1 MKNKKIIASMLT
13 FLLTF
18 SFIGTTS
25 SQVFASEITNQITN
39 QNETLSDTQIETF
52 GVKKW
57 IATQALKLT
66 SKAVRSG
73 GKIVSQVAGELGGT
87 TGKTFLK
94 HTSTV
99 ADALDY
105 LIARGA
111 VVEDAVIDTVS
122 SFLISAGVK
131 SSVARTIANVFTFL
145 AF

>member
-25 SQVFASEITNQITN
+25 SQVFASEITN

-87 TGKTFLK
+87 TGKIFLK